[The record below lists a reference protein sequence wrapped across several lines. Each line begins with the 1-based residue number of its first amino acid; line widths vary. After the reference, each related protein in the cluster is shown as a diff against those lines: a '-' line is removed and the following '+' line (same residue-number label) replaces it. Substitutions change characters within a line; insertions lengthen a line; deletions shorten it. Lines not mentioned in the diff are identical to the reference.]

1 MKEKVGE
8 LIAIIEDIEKGQIS
22 YAPAIAEIV
31 YHLTPSNLASLSE
44 VLRNASCLNGAQ
56 RYVLV
61 REFQN
66 RFCMN
71 WENSFYWHE
80 MVGDGRDASPTVY
93 IFGDD
98 SYEPIKILEDD
109 SALIFNSMFGG
120 DGSCQDIQDL
130 YDLALQDFLVFDDEF
145 GFRP

>member
-1 MKEKVGE
+1 MEGRVEE
-8 LIAIIEDIEKGQIS
+8 LVAVMEDIGKDNIS
-22 YAPAIAEIV
+22 CARAIVEIICHLAPA
-31 YHLTPSNLASLSE
+31 NLARVSE
-44 VLRNASCLNGAQ
+44 VIRDASCLNGAQ
-56 RYVLV
+56 RCALV

-71 WENSFYWHE
+71 WEKSFYWHE
-80 MVGDGRDASPTVY
+80 TVGDGRDASPTVY

-109 SALIFNSMFGG
+109 SASIFNSMFGG